1 MNLIVLQRW
10 EKVGELEDGLIDMIQ
25 FENYREKEKVEN
37 VNRTSETYNIRNLIY
52 IYVIGVTEGEERENG
67 VKNSVEK

>member
-1 MNLIVLQRW
+1 MNLIMLQRW
-10 EKVGELEDGLIDMIQ
+10 EKVGELEDRLIEMIQ
-25 FENYREKEKVEN
+25 FEDYREKEKLKN

>member
-10 EKVGELEDGLIDMIQ
+10 KKVGELEDGLIDMIQ

-67 VKNSVEK
+67 IKNSVEK

>member
-1 MNLIVLQRW
+1 LKTI
-10 EKVGELEDGLIDMIQ
+10 EKKKRL
-25 FENYREKEKVEN
+25 KN

>member
-1 MNLIVLQRW
+1 
-10 EKVGELEDGLIDMIQ
+10 MIQ